1 MIAAISAR
9 VISPFGSMMVALLP
23 YSKPL
28 STAALT
34 ASAYHADLSKS
45 RKSVALRATVFA
57 ADALTASDVTGEL
70 LFVGQP
76 DQGPGLVVQ
85 CWKVTLSLSG
95 EVGLISEE
103 LASIPMTGEVLA
115 DDLNHPESPFF
126 RVRYLG

>member
-45 RKSVALRATVFA
+45 RKSVAFLAVLA

>member
-45 RKSVALRATVFA
+45 RKSVAFLAVLA
-57 ADALTASDVTGEL
+57 ADALTASDRHEATAR
-70 LFVGQP
+70 
-76 DQGPGLVVQ
+76 
-85 CWKVTLSLSG
+85 
-95 EVGLISEE
+95 II
-103 LASIPMTGEVLA
+103 ARIR
-115 DDLNHPESPFF
+115 FF
-126 RVRYLG
+126 FT

>member
-1 MIAAISAR
+1 MSEMRDKQNNAAVPSNMQQDGARIEVESDKPISTTR
-9 VISPFGSMMVALLP
+9 MQQLV
-23 YSKPL
+23 
-28 STAALT
+28 
-34 ASAYHADLSKS
+34 
-45 RKSVALRATVFA
+45 
-57 ADALTASDVTGEL
+57 DALTASDVTGEL